1 MARLLRAEEAHNV
14 KPSSAELAGAAL
26 KVLAVKGYLNVPKLA
41 DLLEVHKY
49 TVREY
54 IDKGLIQAFT
64 ITDRYYVDEA
74 EINRIRELMQ
84 IHGGLA
90 KAFHAT
96 KPSQRSNEDDV
107 YT

>member
-1 MARLLRAEEAHNV
+1 MARLLRAEDAHNV

-26 KVLAVKGYLNVPKLA
+26 KILANKGYLNVPRLA

-64 ITDRYYVDEA
+64 ITDRYYVDEE
-74 EINRIRELMQ
+74 EINRIRGLMQ
-84 IHGGLA
+84 IHGSLA
-90 KAFHAT
+90 KAYHAT
-96 KPSQRSNEDDV
+96 KTSQRSNEDDN
-107 YT
+107 YA